1 MGQNVSTGMGKIYGR
16 SDYCF
21 VPSFEGSRCCGF
33 SFDAIMREVS
43 VLWLFAL

>member
-1 MGQNVSTGMGKIYGR
+1 MGQNVSTGKRKLYGR

-33 SFDAIMREVS
+33 SFDAIMKE

>member
-1 MGQNVSTGMGKIYGR
+1 MGQNVSTGKRRIYGR

-33 SFDAIMREVS
+33 SMAVCSMNLELS
-43 VLWLFAL
+43 VQIS